1 MPGEGHGSNYLPGK
15 RAGAWD
21 VAAPDRV
28 APERYV
34 KPVPNINDPRY
45 VKALGH
51 PLRIRILA
59 LLQERTA
66 SPRELAQW
74 LDATLGTV
82 SYHVRALHDLGLL
95 ELVRTTQVRGAIAHH
110 YRARERP
117 RVSDEAWA
125 AAPPIVKQA
134 AVGATLQTV
143 DDYARASA
151 AAGGFDRTEAQLT
164 RANLRLDEKGW
175 KQAAKAHEKLLAA
188 LGRIEEGSAKR
199 LAADLHAPGAAD
211 AALVMM
217 LFDAVRLSQT
227 ADGDAGLRKPKA
239 RAQDR
244 SPKSE
249 S

>member
-1 MPGEGHGSNYLPGK
+1 
-15 RAGAWD
+15 
-21 VAAPDRV
+21 
-28 APERYV
+28 V
-34 KPVPNINDPRY
+34 KPVPNIDDPRY

-51 PLRIRILA
+51 PLRVRILA

-125 AAPPIVKQA
+125 AVPPIVKQA

-151 AAGGFDRTEAQLT
+151 ASGGFDRAEAQLART
-164 RANLRLDEKGW
+164 SLRLDDKGW

-188 LGRIEEGSAKR
+188 LGRIEEGAAKR
-199 LAADLHAPGAAD
+199 LANDPHDADAAD
-211 AALVMM
+211 AAVVLM
-217 LFDAVRLSQT
+217 LFDAVRLSHSD
-227 ADGDAGLRKPKA
+227 DGETGLRTSKTRA
-239 RAQDR
+239 R
-244 SPKSE
+244 E
-249 S
+249 SAS